1 MVSNSK
7 DKAGL
12 NVIKSLIQKNSLR
25 KRAGNLTD
33 TQRDIVP
40 VVTCINSWN
49 FCGSALDI
57 VHGYHSKAVYCRF

>member
-1 MVSNSK
+1 MSCNNMVSNSK

-12 NVIKSLIQKNSLR
+12 NAIKSLIQKNSLR

-40 VVTCINSWN
+40 VVTCINS
-49 FCGSALDI
+49 
-57 VHGYHSKAVYCRF
+57 